1 MIDTHAHLHFP
12 QFDKDREEVIKECEQ
27 KLAAVVT
34 VGCNIDD
41 SINAVNLARKHHFIY
56 ASAGIHPHDASN
68 YSLDI
73 KDKLREILSDD
84 KVVAV
89 GEAGLDFYRN
99 LSPKEKQEEI
109 FRLQIELSR
118 EIGKPIIIHTR
129 EASHEM
135 SEFIKKEMEGVKGII
150 HCFNGDTELLE
161 TALKNGFFISYAG
174 PVTYP
179 KNEALRETLKK
190 VPSSRLL
197 VETDSP
203 YLSPQKKR
211 GKRNQPTYVAYTVKT
226 IADYLD
232 LNFTDVDRITTVN
245 AKRIFGLPMT
255 KEESEP
261 KLVYKVRNNL
271 YINLTTKC
279 PCNCVFCFRGK
290 ENYVLGYNLK
300 LDREPIAEEYM
311 YRIKNPGIYDE
322 IVFCGY
328 GEPFERFDTLIKVAK
343 WAKKMGAKKIRVNTN
358 GLVYLITGRENVLD
372 EFKAVVDTFNVS
384 LNASNPEEY
393 YKVVRPSFGNG
404 SFESVIKFIID
415 AKEKGF
421 NVIISAVNIE
431 GFNKEAFKSLARKL
445 DVDYRIREQKIV

>member
-12 QFDKDREEVIKECEQ
+12 QFDADREQVIKECEK
-27 KLAAVVT
+27 KLEAVVT
-34 VGCNIDD
+34 VGCNLED
-41 SINAVNLARKHHFIY
+41 SLKALNLARNKNFIY
-56 ASAGIHPHDASN
+56 ASAGIHPHDASR
-68 YSLDI
+68 YSVSVKENL
-73 KDKLREILSDD
+73 KEILSKE

-99 LSPKEKQEEI
+99 LSPRRKQEEI
-109 FRLQIELSR
+109 FKIQIDLSR
-118 EIGKPIIIHTR
+118 EIGKPLIIHTR
-129 EASHEM
+129 EASSNM
-135 SEFIKKEMEGVKGII
+135 CDFIKSEMEGVKGII
-150 HCFNGDTELLE
+150 HCFNGNFELLE
-161 TALKNGFFISYAG
+161 TALRHGFFISYAG

-179 KNEALRETLKK
+179 RNESLRETLKK

-203 YLSPQKKR
+203 YLAPQKKR
-211 GKRNQPTYVAYTVKT
+211 GKRNQPDYVAYTIKT
-226 IADYLD
+226 IAEYLN
-232 LNFTDVDRITTVN
+232 LNFSDVDRITTVN

-271 YINLTTKC
+271 YVNLTTRC

-300 LDREPIAEEYM
+300 LDREPIPEEYM
-311 YRIKNPGIYDE
+311 YRIKNPAIYDE

-328 GEPFERFDTLIKVAK
+328 GEPFERFEALLKVAE
-343 WAKKMGAKKIRVNTN
+343 WAKKMGARKVRVNTN
-358 GLVYLITGRENVLD
+358 GLGYLITGREGILD
-372 EFKAVVDTFNVS
+372 RLKGIVDTFNVS
-384 LNASNPEEY
+384 VNASSPEEY
-393 YKVVRPSFGNG
+393 YKIVRPSFGNK

-421 NVIISAVNIE
+421 NVIISAVNVKDL
-431 GFNKEAFKSLARKL
+431 NVDAFKSFARKL
-445 DVDYRIREQKIV
+445 GVDHRIREEKIV

>member
-12 QFDKDREEVIKECEQ
+12 QFDSDREKVIEECKQ
-27 KLAAVVT
+27 KLEAVVT
-34 VGCNIDD
+34 VGCNIED
-41 SINAVNLARKHHFIY
+41 SLKALELARTERFIY

-68 YSLDI
+68 YVAGV
-73 KDKLREILSDD
+73 KEKLKEILSDE

-89 GEAGLDFYRN
+89 GETGLDFYRN

-109 FRLQIELSR
+109 FRIQIELSR
-118 EIGKPIIIHTR
+118 ETGKPLIIHTR

-150 HCFNGDTELLE
+150 HCFNGDKELLE
-161 TALKNGFFISYAG
+161 TALRNGFFISYAG

-203 YLSPQKKR
+203 YLAPQKKR
-211 GKRNQPTYVAYTVKT
+211 GRRNQPVYVAYTIKA
-226 IADYLD
+226 IADYLN

-261 KLVYKVRNNL
+261 KLVYKVKNNL

-290 ENYVLGYNLK
+290 EDYVLGYNLK

-328 GEPFERFDTLIKVAK
+328 GEPFERFDVLVKVAK
-343 WAKKMGAKKIRVNTN
+343 WAKRMGAKKIRVNTN
-358 GLVYLITGRENVLD
+358 GLAYLITGSENILN
-372 EFKAVVDTFNVS
+372 ELKGVVDTFNVS
-384 LNASNPEEY
+384 LNASSPEEY
-393 YKVVRPSFGNG
+393 YRIVRPSFGNG

-421 NVIISAVNIE
+421 NVIISAVNVKD
-431 GFNKEAFKSLARKL
+431 FDVKAFKSFARKL
-445 DVDYRIREQKIV
+445 GVECRIREEKVV